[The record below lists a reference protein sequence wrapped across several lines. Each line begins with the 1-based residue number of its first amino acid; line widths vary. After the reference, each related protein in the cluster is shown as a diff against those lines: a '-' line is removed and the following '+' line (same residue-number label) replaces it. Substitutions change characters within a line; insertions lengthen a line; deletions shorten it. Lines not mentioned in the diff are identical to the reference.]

1 MRRGD
6 LSDMEGLQGTTSLH
20 ERSESKL
27 SILTTRSVNNFLK
40 NEVIMKE
47 WDKES
52 GEWTAFTLILRSGLL
67 FGLERV
73 LPTTENNTNLWM
85 SFLNVAPL
93 RILFI

>member
-1 MRRGD
+1 M
-6 LSDMEGLQGTTSLH
+6 M
-20 ERSESKL
+20 
-27 SILTTRSVNNFLK
+27 
-40 NEVIMKE
+40 E

-52 GEWTAFTLILRSGLL
+52 GEWTALTLFRGSGLL
-67 FGLERV
+67 FGLGRV